1 MKYVHKPI
9 EVDAI
14 QYNGDN
20 KEDLVTFT
28 KGGTLSGSI
37 LGCSIGLIISKGDWI
52 IKESNGRF
60 YLCTPEMFEK
70 MYQRIGG

>member
-1 MKYVHKPI
+1 MKYVYKPI

-20 KEDLVTFT
+20 KEDLVAFT

-70 MYQRIGG
+70 MYQRIDE

>member
-14 QYNGDN
+14 QYNVDN
-20 KEDLVTFT
+20 KKDIFAFT
-28 KGGTLSGSI
+28 KGDVLSGSI
-37 LGCSIGLIISKGDWI
+37 LGCSIGLIIDKGDWI
-52 IKESNGRF
+52 IRELNGKL

-70 MYQRIGG
+70 MYQRIDK